1 MIVSM
6 NDLLQIIENATGL
19 TASIQLKFIK
29 TFVILLF
36 LWGLRRIILKIIWH
50 QTEDVKTRYL
60 WRKTLTYINLIL
72 AFLLIGFVWI
82 NGLKYLSTYLG
93 LLSAG
98 IAIALKDPIVNI
110 IGWFYLITQKSFV
123 VGDRIQIGEI
133 KGDVIDIRLS
143 QFLLM
148 EIGNWVDAEQSTG
161 RIIYVPNNLI
171 FQQTLA
177 NYTTGF
183 EYIWN
188 EIPLTITFE
197 SNWQK
202 ARTILEEIVNN
213 ESEKITK
220 TAGKEVRRA
229 SKKFMIYYK
238 HLTPIVY
245 MKTNDFGVVFTMRY
259 LTNPRHRRGSE
270 EKIWYDILME
280 FTKHKDIDF
289 AYPTQRFY
297 NNVTEGKQ

>member
-1 MIVSM
+1 M

-19 TASIQLKFIK
+19 TASIQLKLIK

-50 QTEDVKTRYL
+50 QTIDVKTRYL

-72 AFLLIGFVWI
+72 AFLLVGFVWI

-123 VGDRIQIGEI
+123 VGDRIQIGKI

-161 RIIYVPNNLI
+161 RIIYVPNNQV
-171 FQQTLA
+171 FQESLA

-202 ARTILEEIVNN
+202 ARTILEEIINN

-220 TAGKEVRRA
+220 TAIREVRKA

-259 LTNPRHRRGSE
+259 LTNPRHRRGGE
-270 EKIWYDILME
+270 EKIWYDILIE
-280 FTKHKDIDF
+280 FAKHKDIDF